1 MASKALSLI
10 NGIGR
15 MITVSSLSA
24 FYDESIT
31 YGTTVTS
38 GSSIT
43 LPSAGQYT
51 GADLRVF
58 LGGQFWEV
66 GVDYTYVG
74 SAPRT
79 QIQLLRDIY
88 AGDILRFR
96 RNLAA
101 DSTYIYDQVITGSNV
116 TAGNTITLPL
126 SKTYSDAELEL
137 YLSGQLLQ
145 SIVDYNYVGVIPR
158 TQITLTFNL
167 ESADRLRFRS
177 GD

>member
-58 LGGQFWEV
+58 LGGQFLEP
-66 GVDYTYVG
+66 GQDYTYVG
-74 SAPRT
+74 AAPRT
-79 QIQLLRDIY
+79 QIQILMDINT
-88 AGDILRFR
+88 GDILRFR

-116 TAGNTITLPL
+116 TAGNAITLPL
-126 SKTYSDAELEL
+126 SKTYSDAELET
-137 YLSGQLLQ
+137 YLGGQLLQ
-145 SIVDYNYVGVIPR
+145 PIIDFNYIGVIPR
-158 TQITLTFNL
+158 TQITLTFDL
-167 ESADRLRFRS
+167 YSSDRLRFRS

>member
-1 MASKALSLI
+1 MSSKALSLI

-15 MITVSSLSA
+15 MITVSSISA

-31 YGTTVTS
+31 YSSTVTS

-43 LPSAGQYT
+43 LPSSGQYT

-58 LGGQFWEV
+58 LAGQFLEV
-66 GVDYTYVG
+66 GQDYTYLG
-74 SAPRT
+74 LAPRT
-79 QIQLLRDIY
+79 QIQILRDIY
-88 AGDILRFR
+88 SGDILRFR

-126 SKTYSDAELEL
+126 SKTFSDAELEV
-137 YLSGQLLQ
+137 YLGGQLLQ
-145 SIVDYNYVGVIPR
+145 SVIDFNYVGVIPR
-158 TQITLTFNL
+158 TQITLTFDL
-167 ESADRLRFRS
+167 YSADRLRFRS